1 MSAIASLEG
10 EGVGDDIEA
19 VKENLKTRLGW
30 LRHADL
36 EEPVEEAKRMY
47 RSE

>member
-36 EEPVEEAKRMY
+36 EEHVEEAKRMY